1 MVVGDFEPIIAAL
14 FDFGVLLA
22 LLAGVFA
29 IHLIR
34 RL

>member
-1 MVVGDFEPIIAAL
+1 MVVSGFGPIVDAL
-14 FDFGVLLA
+14 FDFAVLVA

>member
-1 MVVGDFEPIIAAL
+1 MSGLEPVIAAL
-14 FDFGVLLA
+14 LDFAVLVA

-29 IHLIR
+29 LNVIK